1 MSSHHFAA
9 LSLCDSWSGKISTM
23 FNQTKLE
30 EELFAAKESLAAC
43 RAGLRAAAR
52 EEFPPPPELA
62 EEDAE
67 CGEIQGQL

>member
-1 MSSHHFAA
+1 
-9 LSLCDSWSGKISTM
+9 M